1 MECQK
6 QTIDNEIIKPRQF
19 QFVTFE
25 KPPAT
30 ETLLQTHAGDVCA
43 QSKKIP
49 RSQHHIIL
57 HINSSLNYKFSSI
70 SSYFLNLR
78 PICSIRTVE
87 KCVGDERGPCEMHA
101 KVVGAANQCEKHPKC
116 A

>member
-57 HINSSLNYKFSSI
+57 HINSTLNFKFSSN
-70 SSYFLNLR
+70 SSYQNGFGETRVNMNILEWKGFQLLF
-78 PICSIRTVE
+78 IYIIF
-87 KCVGDERGPCEMHA
+87 DI
-101 KVVGAANQCEKHPKC
+101 
-116 A
+116 